1 MAGTKSAALSGLN
14 QFSSCSVKAT
24 SRPHVQNSLRHIC
37 GPILPFIC
45 GRKVDLGVRTCREK
59 NTQFGAGR
67 LWVLATATDS
77 ATNASAP
84 SASQKSVRRN
94 AAWKARKAAAGKGTT
109 RRGEDLDE
117 GVFDKVV
124 FAMTDAAQDSKAP
137 AAEAQRPNSRGGSLA
152 SALASLKTR
161 NGAPQGQARGGV
173 KNKQQTNVGDPRG
186 KRQLGKAVMAWL
198 SEGMSKM
205 SADLLDESS
214 DLQARIRAP
223 GFSLLKAAQ
232 PYLEKNAKPVGEES
246 SCQVA
251 AAHFSTLW
259 DHLQREVRVVLEK
272 EGDPEKNEV
281 WQKVKALARRGVCG
295 APFLGSIQAACVQK
309 I

>member
-1 MAGTKSAALSGLN
+1 M
-14 QFSSCSVKAT
+14 
-24 SRPHVQNSLRHIC
+24 
-37 GPILPFIC
+37 
-45 GRKVDLGVRTCREK
+45 GVRTCREK
-59 NTQFGAGR
+59 NTQFSAGR

-77 ATNASAP
+77 ATNASAT
-84 SASQKSVRRN
+84 SETASQKSVRRN
-94 AAWKARKAAAGKGTT
+94 ATWKARKAAAGKGTT

-124 FAMTDAAQDSKAP
+124 FAMTDAAQDSKVP
-137 AAEAQRPNSRGGSLA
+137 AAEARRPGSRGGSLA
-152 SALASLKTR
+152 STLASLTTR

-186 KRQLGKAVMAWL
+186 KRQLGKAVVAWL
-198 SEGMSKM
+198 SEGMSEM
-205 SADLLDESS
+205 AADLLDESS

-232 PYLEKNAKPVGEES
+232 PYLEKNAKPAGEES
-246 SCQVA
+246 SCQVV

-295 APFLGSIQAACVQK
+295 TSVLASIQAACVQV